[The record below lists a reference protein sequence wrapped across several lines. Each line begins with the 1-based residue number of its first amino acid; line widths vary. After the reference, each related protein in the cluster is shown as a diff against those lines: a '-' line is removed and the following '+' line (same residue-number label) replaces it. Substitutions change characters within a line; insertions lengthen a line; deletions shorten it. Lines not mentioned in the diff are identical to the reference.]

1 MEELR
6 HYKLTQLYKL
16 KSKIEFRKVMKTREV
31 FCQMKEELLDKLG
44 RVEKLLVTIDSK
56 MYNDRKNLVTLLKYV
71 GGGIEG
77 RERNIKEQLKE
88 IAMAE
93 MDKGQE
99 EDRLWEQ
106 TLKTIEII
114 NINDM
119 AIEKLNLEKAIGGLL
134 TK

>member
-93 MDKGQE
+93 MDKG
-99 EDRLWEQ
+99 
-106 TLKTIEII
+106 
-114 NINDM
+114 
-119 AIEKLNLEKAIGGLL
+119 
-134 TK
+134 